1 MLDQIKNL
9 LAEVETDGKN
19 ISNSDQVEAYRIKF
33 LGRKGLI
40 SAIFE
45 KMASVPKE
53 EKGQVGKALNELK
66 NKAQS
71 IVDDAASKFQKKET
85 EQTIDLTLPA
95 TPFQFGKIH
104 PLTQTLNEMIEIFRF
119 LGFSIAS
126 GPEIEHDWYNFEA
139 LNFAPDHPAR
149 DMQDTYFIDKDI
161 VLRTHTSNV
170 QIRLMENQK
179 PPIRAIMPGRVYR
192 NEAVSARSYCM
203 FHQLEGL
210 VVDENV
216 SLVDLKTVLLAF
228 SRQFFGK
235 DVKVKLRP
243 SFFPFTEPSVEVDVS
258 CYLCGGKGCR
268 VCKQSGWLEILG
280 SGMVDPNVLRA
291 SNIDPEK
298 YTGYAFG
305 MGIERIAL
313 MRYGINDIRLL
324 YENDLNFLKQF

>member
-19 ISNSDQVEAYRIKF
+19 ISDADQVEAYRIKY

-95 TPFQFGKIH
+95 TPFQFGKVH

-139 LNFAPDHPAR
+139 LNFAHDEAC
-149 DMQDTYFIDKDI
+149 
-161 VLRTHTSNV
+161 
-170 QIRLMENQK
+170 RL
-179 PPIRAIMPGRVYR
+179 
-192 NEAVSARSYCM
+192 
-203 FHQLEGL
+203 QL
-210 VVDENV
+210 
-216 SLVDLKTVLLAF
+216 
-228 SRQFFGK
+228 
-235 DVKVKLRP
+235 
-243 SFFPFTEPSVEVDVS
+243 
-258 CYLCGGKGCR
+258 
-268 VCKQSGWLEILG
+268 SGQG
-280 SGMVDPNVLRA
+280 
-291 SNIDPEK
+291 
-298 YTGYAFG
+298 T
-305 MGIERIAL
+305 
-313 MRYGINDIRLL
+313 
-324 YENDLNFLKQF
+324 

>member
-45 KMASVPKE
+45 QMASVPKE
-53 EKGQVGKALNELK
+53 EKGLVGKALNELK

-71 IVDDAASKFQKKET
+71 IVDEAATKFQKIENA
-85 EQTIDLTLPA
+85 QSIDLTLPA

-210 VVDENV
+210 VIDENV

-268 VCKQSGWLEILG
+268 VCKHSGWLEILG
-280 SGMVDPNVLRA
+280 SGMVDPNVLKA